1 MKGGPPM
8 LRRLVPYLVACSV
21 AIGCAGT
28 SKLTEKSEEKLAKGD
43 AWKAWELATR
53 ALDKEPGNPR
63 ARSAATAAGT
73 SIVEEWQRRVR
84 ALAEVD
90 SLKAA
95 DEVLE
100 LTAFREGA
108 ARYATI
114 PVGEEWREE
123 EETLRQT
130 AAREYY
136 ESGRD
141 AASAGLPKKAW
152 VEFNEAERFVPGYRD
167 VAKRSE
173 RALRDAATAVAVVPF
188 ETQSSHPGLG
198 VDVAKAWRDDLLQSL
213 TPPRTRFT
221 RILGGDAIEGSMRVS
236 ELDGL
241 TRDDAIRLARKAG
254 AQRVVWGSIGRV
266 HSNTRIDWFRDTVS
280 RRVVVRNSEG
290 QESAQ
295 WVDVPIEVV
304 ARVRDVK
311 VGVDYEVISTR
322 GGASLASR
330 HYDRTISAR
339 VVWTSH
345 QPEGDPA
352 SYDLV
357 SETTRASNPKRAKDV
372 ESRWKSVCGDATTL
386 VQVLEA
392 RRSAKGSK
400 HGPREALPRF
410 AAGAAFVFL
419 EELPSPG
426 ELAYTAL
433 TESFSPVRGDL
444 LKLDMVDDAELTV
457 APGEGRTR

>member
-8 LRRLVPYLVACSV
+8 LQRLVPYLLACAVAT
-21 AIGCAGT
+21 GCAGA
-28 SKLTEKSEEKLAKGD
+28 SKLTDKSEETLAKGD
-43 AWKAWELATR
+43 AWKAWNLAIR

-63 ARSAATAAGT
+63 AREAATAAGA
-73 SIVEEWQRRVR
+73 SIVDEWQRRIR
-84 ALAEVD
+84 ALAQVD

-100 LTAFREGA
+100 LTEFREGA

-114 PVGEEWREE
+114 PVGEAWPEE
-123 EETLRQT
+123 EEALRET
-130 AAREYY
+130 AAGEYY
-136 ESGRD
+136 ERGRD

-167 VAKRSE
+167 VAKRAE
-173 RALRDAATAVAVVPF
+173 RALRDASTTVAVVPF
-188 ETQSSHPGLG
+188 ETHSSNPALG

-213 TPPRTRFT
+213 APPRTRFT
-221 RILGGDAIEGSMRVS
+221 RVLGGDAIEGSMRVS
-236 ELDGL
+236 DLDGL
-241 TRDDAIRLARKAG
+241 SRDQAIRLARKAG

-266 HSNTRIDWFRDTVS
+266 SSTTRIDWFRDTVA
-280 RRVVVRNSEG
+280 RRVMVRDSEG
-290 QESAQ
+290 RESAQ

-330 HYDRTISAR
+330 HFDRTISAR

-345 QPEGDPA
+345 QPEGDPG
-352 SYDLV
+352 SYQLV

-372 ESRWKSVCGDATTL
+372 ETKWKAVCGDATTL
-386 VQVLEA
+386 VQVMEA
-392 RRSAKGSK
+392 RRSAKGSSR
-400 HGPREALPRF
+400 GAREALPRF

-419 EELPSPG
+419 EELPSPE

-433 TESFSPVRGDL
+433 TESFSPLRGDL
-444 LKLDMVDDAELTV
+444 LKLDTVDDAELSV
-457 APGEGRTR
+457 AAPEGRTR